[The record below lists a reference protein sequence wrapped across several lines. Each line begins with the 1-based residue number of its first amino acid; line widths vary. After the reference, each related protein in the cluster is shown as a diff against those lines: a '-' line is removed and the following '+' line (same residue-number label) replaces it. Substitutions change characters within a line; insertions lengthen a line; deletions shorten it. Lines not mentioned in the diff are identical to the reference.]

1 MFGVWGVAPSGWKV
15 VFTGKGRKCPFRD
28 EHSQASGTGKGVQG
42 PSMDLSPKV
51 EAAGLSQ
58 DHSQGQ
64 AGIREG
70 SSLPT
75 GLLPSTAGA
84 SSQGL
89 ATPRIQHPLPQPVGR
104 QSGGFSRGL
113 CRVGGFPRARSGAGL
128 SWRSLPQI

>member
-1 MFGVWGVAPSGWKV
+1 
-15 VFTGKGRKCPFRD
+15 
-28 EHSQASGTGKGVQG
+28 
-42 PSMDLSPKV
+42 MDLSPKA

-75 GLLPSTAGA
+75 ILLPSRAGA

-89 ATPRIQHPLPQPVGR
+89 ATPRIQHPRPSAGWEAVRRLFAGAVP
-104 QSGGFSRGL
+104 
-113 CRVGGFPRARSGAGL
+113 VGGFPRARSGAGL
-128 SWRSLPQI
+128 SWR